1 MPSSLKHILLNV
13 LLAFALMLV
22 SSLLWRIY
30 LTARVSDI
38 FPWGFPFQFHL
49 SWGPCPPDRICSE
62 FHPFN
67 LLLDFIIWYLFSA
80 FLFRRART

>member
-1 MPSSLKHILLNV
+1 MPSSLKRTLFAV
-13 LLAFALMLV
+13 LLTVGLILV

-38 FPWGFPFQFHL
+38 FPWGFPFQFYL

-67 LLLDFIIWYLFSA
+67 LLLDFILWYLISA
-80 FLFRRART
+80 FVFRRART